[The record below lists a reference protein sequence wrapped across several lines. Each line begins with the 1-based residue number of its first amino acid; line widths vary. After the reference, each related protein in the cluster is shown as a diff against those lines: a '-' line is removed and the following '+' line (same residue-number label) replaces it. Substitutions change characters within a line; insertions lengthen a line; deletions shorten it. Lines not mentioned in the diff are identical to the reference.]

1 MRTQPNRRV
10 TGAALLLVL
19 WLLVLLTGVVSVFAL
34 SARTEGLQG
43 RFVGRSA
50 ATRYA
55 AEAGVE
61 IAALHMQAE
70 EPTSR
75 WIPDGRSNQFNFD
88 GYQVSVRVVD
98 ESAKVDINVSSPQ
111 LMSDLM
117 VALGTPQARARQLAG
132 AIVDWRDPDDLL
144 SAEGGAEDPQ
154 YAAAGLPYGAKDRP
168 FETASEL
175 RQVIGMDAALYAR
188 LLPCITVYTG
198 QAQPSPTFAA
208 SAVLQAM
215 GLAPDQLAQILAQR
229 APPVGGKDSAD
240 QSAALAGQASG
251 TYSVSSLAT
260 RADGTRVQLQAA
272 IRIGGGGGFGQ
283 LYLPLSWHVGESD

>member
-1 MRTQPNRRV
+1 MRMVPARPV

-43 RFVGRSA
+43 RFAGRSA
-50 ATRYA
+50 AARYA

-61 IAALHMQAE
+61 VAALHMQSAE
-70 EPTSR
+70 PSAR
-75 WIPDGRSNQFNFD
+75 WVPDGRGNDFD
-88 GYQVSVRVVD
+88 FAGYRVSVRVVD

-111 LMSDLM
+111 LLTNLM
-117 VALGTPQARARQLAG
+117 VALGVSQARARQLAG
-132 AIVDWRDPDDLL
+132 AIADWRDPDDLL

-154 YAAAGLPYGAKDRP
+154 YAAAGLPYGAKDGP
-168 FETASEL
+168 FESASEL
-175 RQVIGMDAALYAR
+175 RQVIGMDAGLYAR

-208 SAVLQAM
+208 PAVLQAL

-229 APPVGGKDSAD
+229 APRTGDKASED

-260 RADGTRVQLQAA
+260 RADGSRVQLQAA
-272 IRIGGGGGFGQ
+272 IRIGGGGGLGQ